1 MSSISSFGTGT
12 YFGVSSGFFNS
23 MFGTSQTSG
32 TLSTL
37 FDYGSIKNGS
47 YYKLLK
53 SYYNGNSKIGSI
65 AGETTSNVAS
75 DSAKK
80 NAASVR
86 DSAKALQEDSLALL
100 SKGKDSVFTKKNV
113 RQDDGTVKSEY
124 DTDAIYKA
132 VSKFV
137 KDYNS
142 TIESAA
148 SSEDSSVLSSTASM
162 VKATK
167 ANSNLLADVGISIG
181 SDNKLTIDE
190 KAFKSANMTDVKSI
204 FNGTGSYAYGIASS
218 SSNIYNKS
226 VSQLANLNGYSY
238 TSTGSYSS
246 YQYTGSLYS
255 QYK

>member
-32 TLSTL
+32 TSSTL

-75 DSAKK
+75 
-80 NAASVR
+80 

>member
-1 MSSISSFGTGT
+1 MSSISSFGTGI

-32 TLSTL
+32 TSSTL
-37 FDYGSIKNGS
+37 FDYGSIKNG
-47 YYKLLK
+47 

-190 KAFKSANMTDVKSI
+190 KAFKSAYMTDVKSI

>member
-32 TLSTL
+32 TSSTL

-148 SSEDSSVLSSTASM
+148 SSEDSSVLSSTATM
-162 VKATK
+162 LKATK

-204 FNGTGSYAYGIASS
+204 FNGTGSYACGIASS
-218 SSNIYNKS
+218 SSNI
-226 VSQLANLNGYSY
+226 
-238 TSTGSYSS
+238 
-246 YQYTGSLYS
+246 
-255 QYK
+255 

>member
-32 TLSTL
+32 TSSTL

-100 SKGKDSVFTKKNV
+100 SKGKDSEFIKKIV
-113 RQDDGTVKSEY
+113 
-124 DTDAIYKA
+124 
-132 VSKFV
+132 
-137 KDYNS
+137 
-142 TIESAA
+142 
-148 SSEDSSVLSSTASM
+148 
-162 VKATK
+162 
-167 ANSNLLADVGISIG
+167 
-181 SDNKLTIDE
+181 
-190 KAFKSANMTDVKSI
+190 
-204 FNGTGSYAYGIASS
+204 
-218 SSNIYNKS
+218 
-226 VSQLANLNGYSY
+226 
-238 TSTGSYSS
+238 
-246 YQYTGSLYS
+246 
-255 QYK
+255 

>member
-1 MSSISSFGTGT
+1 
-12 YFGVSSGFFNS
+12 

-32 TLSTL
+32 TSSTL

-65 AGETTSNVAS
+65 AGETTSKVAS